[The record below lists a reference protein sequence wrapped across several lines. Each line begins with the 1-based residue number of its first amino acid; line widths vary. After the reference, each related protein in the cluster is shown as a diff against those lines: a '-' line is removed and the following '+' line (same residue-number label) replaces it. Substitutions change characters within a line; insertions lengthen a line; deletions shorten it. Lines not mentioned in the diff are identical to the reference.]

1 MHIIFFTFVSYG
13 YVHFSYSDLHFLHS
27 HPQLHTIKTINVDSL
42 LTVLKKNLL
51 FLCFSF
57 TIDFHFIF
65 YFHFFRF
72 SLYCRRKDS
81 SALQRS
87 ASIDSFAEIVWSD
100 SPRPSLDIPRNAV
113 APFSKRPSASS
124 LYSNCSA
131 SSQSAQLN
139 INELYNYGGI
149 GIGVGSGGS
158 AGALSGGVTVG
169 TTSATTGNSRRESL
183 LSPSS
188 TRRNKLSRIINGKY
202 GKWKIVKTQQKKK
215 KKKKRKKTEKDK
227 ENVSIFIY

>member
-1 MHIIFFTFVSYG
+1 MYFTTD
-13 YVHFSYSDLHFLHS
+13 YVKNKI
-27 HPQLHTIKTINVDSL
+27 Q
-42 LTVLKKNLL
+42 KNL
-51 FLCFSF
+51 
-57 TIDFHFIF
+57 
-65 YFHFFRF
+65 
-72 SLYCRRKDS
+72 RKDS

-139 INELYNYGGI
+139 INELYSYGGI
-149 GIGVGSGGS
+149 GIGGGNAGS
-158 AGALSGGVTVG
+158 AGALSGGVTAG

-188 TRRNKLSRIINGKY
+188 TRRNKLSRIINALQDIKNKELKY
-202 GKWKIVKTQQKKK
+202 IKANPTNQATNI
-215 KKKKRKKTEKDK
+215 RRILH
-227 ENVSIFIY
+227 N